1 MVNPLSRAGGRLC
14 IDQVPLDLLALEY
27 GTPLYAYSRASI
39 DQNWHT
45 LDRALAAHPH
55 LICYAVKANSNL
67 AVLNLLARNGSGFDI
82 VSGGE
87 LARVIAAGG
96 DPAKVVFSGVGK
108 SDAELAE
115 ALAAGVGCIN
125 LESESEIAR
134 LAEIAAGRQ
143 QVAAVALRVNPN
155 IDARSHPYISTGL
168 KENKFGV
175 DIDQAAAIYQALAQ
189 SQWLE
194 PVGIDCHIGS
204 QLVEL
209 APLRE
214 AISLVLKLSDSLRQ
228 SGITLEHIDVGGGLG
243 IRYADE
249 QPPTLEAYAA
259 LLLELFQGRQ
269 EQIVIE
275 PGRSLVGNAGVML
288 TRVIALK
295 PGEEKSFALV
305 DAAMNDLLRPSL
317 YDAWHDIEPVVERP
331 GEATRSW
338 DVVGPICETGDFL
351 GKDRALALSEG
362 DLLAVLSCGAYGFTM
377 ASNYNTRP
385 RAAEVMIDGDSHF
398 LVRQRE
404 TVEQLL
410 QGESLL
416 PS

>member
-1 MVNPLSRAGGRLC
+1 MDNPLSRAAGRLC
-14 IDQVPLDLLALEY
+14 IDQVPLDQLALQY
-27 GTPLYAYSRASI
+27 GTPLYAYSRACI
-39 DQNWHT
+39 DQNWQT

-115 ALAAGVGCIN
+115 ALAAEIGCIN

-143 QVAAVALRVNPN
+143 QVAPVALRVNPN

-175 DIDQAAAIYQALAQ
+175 GIDQAAAIYQTLAQ

-214 AISLVLKLSDSLRQ
+214 AINLVLKLSDSLRH

-249 QPPTLEAYAA
+249 QPPSLEAYAA

-269 EQIVIE
+269 EQIIIE

-331 GEATRSW
+331 GEATKSW

-351 GKDRALALSEG
+351 GKNRELALSEG

-398 LVRQRE
+398 LVRERE
-404 TVEQLL
+404 TVDQLL